1 MHDKILDALRRGA
14 HDEAIAAARAALDA
28 NPADVRAWELLASA
42 QRASGDH
49 VAALDS
55 LDRAI
60 ALAPE
65 DASLHFQ
72 RAAALLGARDLE
84 GAETSLARTLEL
96 DPNRFGAYI
105 VQAELAIARG
115 DFDEADRLATLAAR
129 LGEGH
134 PALSTVRGMIALR
147 RGELDRALSILSQAA
162 QRSPDDPQ
170 LLNALAAAYIA
181 KDHLAFAEQTLLRL
195 LRLAPQTLPSRRL
208 LAEVVLRQGRPGEAA
223 QQIAPALEGP
233 SPSPEHLRFAGALA
247 LRLGRAGQAVAHL
260 KRVLAAVPGDTTT
273 VDLLLSAWQALGDR
287 EDAVATLE
295 AALAT
300 TPQVPALWQA
310 RLAIEPPD
318 EAVLRALIERWSAA
332 VPDSV
337 APLRARLNLEVATGA
352 TESAEAIAREI
363 ARRAPEDPRSHSQ
376 LLDLLT
382 ARDPETAIEYLRELE
397 AVTPAEDE
405 VRRRQLQGWMA
416 MAQENAGHH
425 AEAVEQWARMHADW
439 ADRLVVLPSWS
450 PADAPRA
457 ARAEPAAGAPRLVFM
472 AGLPGSGHE
481 HVGRL
486 LDGVVGAFRADRLG
500 DAPPRDPMQNVLT
513 VGRLA
518 SGETTPRAVHDE
530 WRAQLAGRA
539 IGDGALIDWLL
550 WWDNALLDVTRAH
563 LPHAELLMVI
573 RDPRDMLV
581 NWLAFGSPVP
591 FRLGTPEEGAA
602 WLAQGLEHV
611 AVLQEQ
617 DLQPVRV
624 LRTDDTVNDPA
635 ALALPVGEAL
645 GLTLPAPPA
654 GLFNGRRF
662 PAGHWRRYTG
672 ALAGPFA
679 TLTPVAVRLG
689 YPDN

>member
-1 MHDKILDALRRGA
+1 MHDPILDALRRGA
-14 HDEAIAAARAALDA
+14 YGEAIAAARVALDA
-28 NPADVRAWELLASA
+28 NPDDGRAWELLASA
-42 QRASGDH
+42 QRAAGDH
-49 VAALDS
+49 AAALDS

-60 ALAPE
+60 GLAPE

-84 GAETSLARTLEL
+84 GAQSSLARTLEL

-115 DFDEADRLATLAAR
+115 DLDEADRLATLAAR
-129 LGEGH
+129 LGEGD

-162 QRSPDDPQ
+162 QRAPDHPQ
-170 LLNALAAAYIA
+170 LLNALAFAYIA

-195 LRLAPQTLPSRRL
+195 LRLSPQALPSRRL
-208 LAEVVLRQGRPGEAA
+208 LAEIVLRQGRPEEAA

-260 KRVLAAVPGDTTT
+260 KRVLAVAPDDVTAI
-273 VDLLLSAWQALGDR
+273 DLLLRAWQALGDR
-287 EDAVATLE
+287 DDARGTLDAAIAT
-295 AALAT
+295 A
-300 TPQVPALWQA
+300 PQVTALWQA
-310 RLAIEPPD
+310 RLGVEPD
-318 EAVLRALIERWSAA
+318 EAAARTLIERWLAA
-332 VPDSV
+332 MPGSP
-337 APLRARLNLEVATGA
+337 APLQARLNLEFAAGA
-352 TESAEAIAREI
+352 AADAEATAREI

-382 ARDPETAIEYLRELE
+382 ARDPEAAIGYLRELE
-397 AVTPAEDE
+397 AATPAGDE
-405 VRRRQLQGWMA
+405 SRRRQLQGWMA

-425 AEAVEQWARMHADW
+425 DEAVAHWARMHADW
-439 ADRLVVLPSWS
+439 AERLIALPTWS

-457 ARAEPAAGAPRLVFM
+457 DRAEPAAGAPRLVFM

-500 DAPPRDPMQNVLT
+500 DAPPRDPMQNVHT

-518 SGETTPRAVHDE
+518 RGETTPRAVHDE
-530 WRAQLAGRA
+530 WRGQLAARA

-550 WWDNALLDVTRAH
+550 WWDNALLDVARAH

-624 LRTDDTVNDPA
+624 LRTDDAVNDPA
-635 ALALPVGEAL
+635 ALALTVGEVL
-645 GLTLPAPPA
+645 GIALPAPPP

-662 PAGHWRRYTG
+662 PAGHWRRYTA

-689 YPDN
+689 YPEH